1 MLIWGTGMRPKTTL
15 TSIAF
20 LLTALCAFVISY
32 ICAQQTEIKPPKS
45 MGRDEYSILP
55 NKDALVWMSLGQQEF
70 LADLIWIRALQYNNL
85 KNEAHLAENFADA
98 MIALDPDFKAVYRWV
113 AVAAVFSEDISAE
126 SVERANHYLS
136 LGAKQFPLDPYYDY
150 SIAIN
155 NISYYPETTPEKEA
169 ELRSDAITHLQ
180 LAMQKPNADPD
191 ITMLISGLLN
201 DDDVSAKVKFLQQA
215 VMTEE
220 NPETKRALQTR
231 LILLSESSG
240 SSGLILSAK
249 SSQYHRD
256 HYEYLPP
263 MLDFMVS
270 AD

>member
-1 MLIWGTGMRPKTTL
+1 MSITQRM
-15 TSIAF
+15 TSFVF
-20 LLTALCAFVISY
+20 LFTALCAFVISY
-32 ICAQQTEIKPPKS
+32 VCASQTELKAPRN
-45 MGRDEYSILP
+45 MGADEYSVLP

-98 MIALDPDFKAVYRWV
+98 MIALDPQFKAVYRWV
-113 AVAAVFSEDISAE
+113 ATAAVFSEDISAAG
-126 SVERANHYLS
+126 VERANHYLA
-136 LGAKQFPLDPYYDY
+136 LGAQQFPLDPYYDY

-169 ELRSDAITHLQ
+169 ELRSEAITHLQ
-180 LAMQKPNADPD
+180 IAMQKPDADPD

-201 DDDVSAKVKFLQQA
+201 DDDVSAKVRFLQQA

-240 SSGLILSAK
+240 SSALMISAK

-263 MLDFMVS
+263 MLDFMLS
-270 AD
+270 AE